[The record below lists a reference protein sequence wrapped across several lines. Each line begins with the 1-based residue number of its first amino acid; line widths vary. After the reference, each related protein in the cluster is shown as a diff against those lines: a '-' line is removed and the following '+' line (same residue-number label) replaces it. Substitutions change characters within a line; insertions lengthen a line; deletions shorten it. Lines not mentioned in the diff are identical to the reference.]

1 MYLTNKQDILNLL
14 NRIIADQ
21 KQFKEYFAGEYSL
34 EMLKNGEREKL
45 VSQVKE
51 LQESFAILEQN
62 YKNRGVELE
71 SKLNRTEEEYQA
83 KLGTLGAQISELDLR
98 KANLVADIEVLKMN
112 KLRMLDSV
120 SELKAEKAMSKK
132 TVNV

>member
-1 MYLTNKQDILNLL
+1 MNKQDILNLL

-45 VSQVKE
+45 LDQVKE
-51 LQESFAILEQN
+51 LQSSFEVLDQN
-62 YKNRGVELE
+62 YKNKGAELE
-71 SKLNRTEEEYQA
+71 TKLKRTEEEYQA
-83 KLGTLGAQISELDLR
+83 KLNTLGAQIQELDLR

-112 KLRMLDSV
+112 KLRILDQV
-120 SELKAEKAMSKK
+120 SELKAERSMKK
-132 TVNV
+132 TANV